1 MLVYRLAGRLCPWA
15 LLVRPCAVGKLVWE
29 IDYEHI
35 DEQPHRTEFEAIEAT
50 SKKHNTDKHGI
61 YGRFIAC
68 KPGYKTRLDQMA
80 DDYILHMR
88 KRIKNHST
96 WDGVPEELKATHLV
110 DGVLAAMETWEQQPL
125 AS

>member
-1 MLVYRLAGRLCPWA
+1 MVIKDRSYKG
-15 LLVRPCAVGKLVWE
+15 VWE

-35 DEQPHRTEFEAIEAT
+35 DEQPHRSDCEAIEET
-50 SKKHNTDKHGI
+50 SKKHNVKKQVI
-61 YGRFIAC
+61 YCRFLASN
-68 KPGYKTRLDQMA
+68 PGYNTRLNQMT
-80 DDYILHMR
+80 DDYILHMH
-88 KRIKNHST
+88 KMIKNHST